1 MVVADGAA
9 RREPHPD
16 RGGRL
21 RAIPRGEH
29 EVFLGDDA
37 PFVRRHVAAVE
48 AAGDLRVENGVD
60 VATRQFL
67 RDEISGELQDREP
80 VERHVLVEGA
90 DYPLPVG
97 PHLAEVVEV
106 DAVGVAVAGIVEPVA
121 AAVLAPLRLHE
132 QAVDEPFVGVGVGVG
147 HERLHVGRL
156 GGQARDVEREP
167 AGERPPVGFGGGR
180 EALLLEP
187 REDEPVDRVLYPR
200 CVIHRRRLRPLRWN
214 ERPVGLVLR
223 PLPDPPQQQVFLGR
237 RERLLHGRRRH
248 HLVGVVGKDPVEGHA
263 RIGVARNDRAALDC
277 RVPLVE
283 PQVGLASGAV
293 GPVTAEAVFDQ
304 DRSDVLVVRE
314 FTGGDYRAAGQKS
327 QHGDDREAG
336 GLHGRSLL
344 QGLF

>member
-80 VERHVLVEGA
+80 VERHVLIEGA

-106 DAVGVAVAGIVEPVA
+106 DAVGVAVAGIVEPVV

-132 QAVDEPFVGVGVGVG
+132 QAVDEPFVGVGAGVS

-156 GGQARDVEREP
+156 GGQARDVKRES
-167 AGERPPVGFGGGR
+167 AGELPPVGLGGGITSSGSSEKIRSRARPGKPARRRPGGGR
-180 EALLLEP
+180 IAWQVTSPWALLESETS
-187 REDEPVDRVLYPR
+187 RSAGFGYFR
-200 CVIHRRRLRPLRWN
+200 HRSW
-214 ERPVGLVLR
+214 
-223 PLPDPPQQQVFLGR
+223 
-237 RERLLHGRRRH
+237 
-248 HLVGVVGKDPVEGHA
+248 
-263 RIGVARNDRAALDC
+263 
-277 RVPLVE
+277 
-283 PQVGLASGAV
+283 
-293 GPVTAEAVFDQ
+293 
-304 DRSDVLVVRE
+304 
-314 FTGGDYRAAGQKS
+314 
-327 QHGDDREAG
+327 
-336 GLHGRSLL
+336 
-344 QGLF
+344 